1 MREAAVCDTAQICYR
16 INDKWRE
23 LCGSR
28 GEQFIPSSNEKPFR
42 RLDVWTLTGFRP
54 GVHPTSIKYLPYS
67 VRFREIRTD
76 TALFCKASAN
86 KLLAHQCTYR
96 VWPVIHCTN
105 GKILWNETKGENT
118 RGLVFQSES
127 ILNWRWRKDG
137 GMKSHPARTFL
148 EENQDFSI
156 NNFDKRREYLY
167 ILEKIFN
174 SNC

>member
-1 MREAAVCDTAQICYR
+1 MREADTAQICYR

-54 GVHPTSIKYLPYS
+54 GVHPTSIKYLPYR

-76 TALFCKASAN
+76 TAPFCKASAN
-86 KLLAHQCTYR
+86 RVARAPTYLR

-105 GKILWNETKGENT
+105 EIGREDSMERDKGGKCERPRFPQRINFLIGDEGKTEERN
-118 RGLVFQSES
+118 LIPLAHF
-127 ILNWRWRKDG
+127 WRK
-137 GMKSHPARTFL
+137 
-148 EENQDFSI
+148 I
-156 NNFDKRREYLY
+156 
-167 ILEKIFN
+167 KIFRRRID
-174 SNC
+174 